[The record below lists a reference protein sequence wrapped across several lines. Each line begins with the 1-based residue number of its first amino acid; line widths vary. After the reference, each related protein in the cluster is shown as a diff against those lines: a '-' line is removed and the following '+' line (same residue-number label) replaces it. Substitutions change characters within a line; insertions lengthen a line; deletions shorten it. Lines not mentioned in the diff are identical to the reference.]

1 MNFSELSLKQ
11 KKKFLNTLD
20 NYNSDYLEISK
31 NKKFKNS
38 CYYSIVLKSSN
49 LTDILKI
56 LINNPK
62 IYLINAF
69 IKNSNFLLNK
79 KANVLEYLL
88 DINDYEVT
96 ITIFQ
101 YLFENKLLSSEIF
114 NKHFKMFQTQS
125 MFMLIIDEFINN
137 DLLETIDN
145 IIKNQNDPSYQ
156 YLCYSCF
163 KWIYHSMIESPSNK
177 ISIKHLSAFSKYKE
191 FNEVVKHRMSFLFN
205 NNNNYNYNNSIDLDK
220 IIELSKYYYDNYYL
234 IKSASISKQNVYE
247 IYKTAIN
254 FIFR

>member
-11 KKKFLNTLD
+11 KKNYLNTIS

-38 CYYSIVLKSSN
+38 CYASIVLRSNN
-49 LTDILKI
+49 LTNILKI

-62 IYLINAF
+62 TSLIRGF
-69 IKNSNFLLNK
+69 IKNSKFSLNK
-79 KANVLEYLL
+79 KAKVLEYLL

-114 NKHFKMFQTQS
+114 NKYFKMFQTQS
-125 MFMLIIDEFINN
+125 MFMLIIDDFIND
-137 DLLETIDN
+137 DLLRIMDSIVEDN
-145 IIKNQNDPSYQ
+145 EKQQ
-156 YLCYSCF
+156 YLY
-163 KWIYHSMIESPSNK
+163 WIYNSMVESQSNK
-177 ISIKHLSAFSKYKE
+177 ISIKHLNKFSKYKE
-191 FNEVVKHRMSFLFN
+191 FNKVVGYRMGYFIN
-205 NNNNYNYNNSIDLDK
+205 DNSINLDK
-220 IIELSKYYYDNYYL
+220 VIELSKYYYDNYHL
-234 IKSASISKQNVYE
+234 INGISISKQKIYE

-254 FIFR
+254 SIFR